1 MELGVL
7 YLPNYMLR
15 IHFNPVWE
23 GLFMVPVL
31 YMMKRELK
39 GLVHRITSSQRYP
52 HNHWKL

>member
-7 YLPNYMLR
+7 SLPNYMLR